1 MTGAEGS
8 FGEEL
13 FLSHLKIGRVLKIL
27 RRVDEQDTGQDV
39 CGTSA

>member
-1 MTGAEGS
+1 MTGAEES

-13 FLSHLKIGRVLKIL
+13 FLSPLKIGRGLKIL
-27 RRVDEQDTGQDV
+27 RRVDEQDTGRDV

>member
-8 FGEEL
+8 FSEEV
-13 FLSHLKIGRVLKIL
+13 FLSHVKIERVLKIL
-27 RRVDEQDTGQDV
+27 RRVDEQGTGRDV